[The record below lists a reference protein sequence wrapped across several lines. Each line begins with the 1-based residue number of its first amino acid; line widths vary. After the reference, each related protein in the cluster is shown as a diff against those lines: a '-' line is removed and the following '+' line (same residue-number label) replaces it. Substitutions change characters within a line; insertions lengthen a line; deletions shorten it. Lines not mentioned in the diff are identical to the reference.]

1 MPWLREA
8 NLVTDNLTPLQR
20 SYCMSRVRGTNTGI
34 ERLVRSELHK
44 RGLRFRKHVKGLPGM
59 PDVVFPSARVVVFL
73 DGDFWHGYRFPAWRD
88 SISRFWNEKIGAT
101 RLRDQRNFRRLRRQ
115 GWRVLRIWEHEIEK
129 DLDGIVN
136 RIVSAV

>member
-1 MPWLREA
+1 
-8 NLVTDNLTPLQR
+8 
-20 SYCMSRVRGTNTGI
+20 MSQVKGTNTGI

-44 RGLRFRKHVKGLPGM
+44 RGLRFRKHVQGLPGK

-88 SISRFWNEKIGAT
+88 SISGSWNEKIGAT

-115 GWRVLRIWEHEIEK
+115 GWRVLRIWEHDIEK